1 MNEFAQTK
9 MYLERHTRRYARHLF
24 TLSTFLLVCICDSF
38 LLCFTCNLL
47 LLLLCFLFVLLGL
60 ILGVLGL
67 LVLSKL
73 LVLLGLGL
81 LLPLSFRLGTGILQT
96 GNQRNRPMVADVQ
109 NIKKW
114 TSPYKALE
122 WFCCFK
128 GWGPQK
134 LVRMS
139 WSGLQIHRMLQK
151 AEQQHTRQWTRDVF
165 TQVHVHACVC

>member
-67 LVLSKL
+67 LALSKL

-109 NIKKW
+109 NIKKNELAHIKLLNGFVA
-114 TSPYKALE
+114 SKA
-122 WFCCFK
+122 
-128 GWGPQK
+128 G
-134 LVRMS
+134 V
-139 WSGLQIHRMLQK
+139 HRSS
-151 AEQQHTRQWTRDVF
+151 
-165 TQVHVHACVC
+165 